1 MNSRNMLDK
10 EIENLLENLRNC
22 NPESEQY
29 KAITDRLDTLYR
41 LRIEEDKNTVS
52 CEIEEI
58 KTNNEKFLG
67 YLKVGSEIGLGVL
80 SFVGAMWFATR
91 GFKFEET
98 GTFTSTIFR
107 NGMGKFRFK

>member
-10 EIENLLENLRNC
+10 ETESLLEKLKGFS
-22 NPESEQY
+22 PESEQY
-29 KAITDRLDTLYR
+29 KAIIDRLDTLYR
-41 LRIEEDKNTVS
+41 LRIEEDKSVVS
-52 CEIEEI
+52 YSIEKS
-58 KTNNEKFLG
+58 KTDNEKFLG

-80 SFVGAMWFATR
+80 SFAGAVWFATK

-107 NGMGKFRFK
+107 NGMGKFRLK